1 MTMGQTDRTTRY
13 KNLDYQLKDIDTNRG
28 IVEFYSSSFGQGPED
43 KDSDGDVM
51 VKGAYKKTIQEN
63 FKRVRHLKNHS
74 ISVGVPLEM
83 KEDDFGLLVKSQLIL
98 GKQVAKELFEEYK
111 VYAELG
117 NSMEHSVGFIPINSK
132 EDKENSVNY
141 IREVKLMDV
150 TTMETWG
157 ANENTP
163 QGALKQFGS
172 VQNAIDALDG
182 LLKAKLPD
190 SKLERI
196 ENLLNQIKAL
206 TAEPPDGTPGEPH
219 DDLEPAEATQWE
231 FIMNNL
237 KI

>member
-1 MTMGQTDRTTRY
+1 MRQTQF
-13 KNLDYQLKDIDTNRG
+13 KSLDYQIKDIDTTKG
-28 IVEFYSSSFGQGPED
+28 IVEFYSSSFGSGPDD

-63 FKRVRHLKNHS
+63 FKRIRHLKNHQ
-74 ISVGVPLEM
+74 ISVGVPLEI

-111 VYAELG
+111 TYAELG
-117 NSMEHSVGFIPINSK
+117 NSMEHSVGFVPINSK

-163 QGALKQFGS
+163 QGALKRFGS
-172 VQNAIDALDG
+172 IQNAVDSLDA

-190 SKLERI
+190 SKLEQI
-196 ENLLNQIKAL
+196 ENLMNQIKAL
-206 TAEPPDGTPGEPH
+206 SEPPDGTRHEPPENP
-219 DDLEPAEATQWE
+219 EPAEATQWE
-231 FIMNNL
+231 YVIENL